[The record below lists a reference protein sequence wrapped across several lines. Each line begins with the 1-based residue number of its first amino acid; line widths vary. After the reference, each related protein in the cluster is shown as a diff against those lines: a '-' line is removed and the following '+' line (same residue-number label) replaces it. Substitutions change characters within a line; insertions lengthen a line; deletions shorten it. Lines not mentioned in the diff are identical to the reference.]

1 MVSKS
6 LQANPLEAL
15 IASAQQG
22 DHTVQNH
29 LLKTYQ
35 PFIAKCVSEVCKRYI
50 DPSRDDEF
58 SIGLSAF
65 NEAILAYSTERG
77 CSFLSFARLVVK
89 RKVIDYIRY
98 MQKKPQAV
106 SLDES
111 QDSEQMENPIETI
124 AVAEQYRQEQDAWY
138 RRDEIMDF
146 KEKLSTYKLTLE
158 ELTVVSPKHR
168 DARDSAVH
176 TARVINE
183 NEELREYVQRK
194 KKLPIK
200 RLMNDVDV
208 SKKTL
213 ERNRKFI
220 LAMFIVLSEDYV
232 YLKDYLKGW
241 VGEKRDRYGAASSL
255 YYYYDQRWSVSKDDS
270 NQRCCYRRGG
280 FL

>member
-1 MVSKS
+1 MMSKS
-6 LQANPLEAL
+6 LQVNPLDAM

-50 DPSRDDEF
+50 DPKRDDEF

-77 CSFLSFARLVVK
+77 CSFLSFASLVVK

-111 QDSEQMENPIETI
+111 YDTEKMENPIETI
-124 AVAEQYRQEQDAWY
+124 AAGKKYKQEQEAWY

-146 KEKLSTYKLTLE
+146 KEKLDTYKLTLE
-158 ELTVVSPKHR
+158 ELTHLSPRHR
-168 DARDSAVH
+168 DARDSAVY
-176 TARVINE
+176 TARVIYE
-183 NEELREYVQRK
+183 NAALREYVQRK

-200 RLMNDVDV
+200 HLMKHVDV

-232 YLKDYLKGW
+232 YLKDYLKG
-241 VGEKRDRYGAASSL
+241 VG
-255 YYYYDQRWSVSKDDS
+255 Q
-270 NQRCCYRRGG
+270 
-280 FL
+280 